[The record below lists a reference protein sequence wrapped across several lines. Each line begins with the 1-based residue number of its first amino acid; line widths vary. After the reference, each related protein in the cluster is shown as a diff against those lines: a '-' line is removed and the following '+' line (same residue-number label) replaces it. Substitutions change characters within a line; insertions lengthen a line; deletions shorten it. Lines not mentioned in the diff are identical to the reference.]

1 MPQLQLSNEHINLT
15 C

>member
-15 C
+15 R